1 MTWPPDTNFET
12 RRALTRE
19 HLVAAERIERADW
32 RDAYLSASPEMS
44 DAFGMRFTR
53 LDGAVDVLQMTK
65 LDMLMFNRVVG
76 LGVEEPATE
85 ELLDQAIALF
95 HEAGVPRFFLDVS
108 PAARPI
114 FLNDWIAE
122 RGLSLF
128 NSWVKLTREVDPV
141 PQAFTTTH
149 IAEVGPDRA
158 ADFGRIVQIVFGL
171 PEHMAD
177 WAAQLVGRKGRR
189 LFMAFERNKPV
200 GVAGLY
206 CENEWAEFGY
216 AAVLPEAR
224 GLGIQA
230 ALIATRIRAARES
243 GCRWLSME
251 TAEETLEK
259 PSYSLRNARKM
270 GFEVAYLRPNYL
282 GTTTDM

>member
-1 MTWPPDTNFET
+1 MTWPPGANPGT
-12 RRALTRE
+12 RGALSRE

-32 RDAYLSASPEMS
+32 RDAYESASPEMTE
-44 DAFGMRFTR
+44 AFGMRLAR
-53 LDGAVDVLQMTK
+53 LGSADVLQMAK

-95 HEAGVPRFFLDVS
+95 HEASIPRFFLDVS

-158 ADFGRIVQIVFGL
+158 ADFGRIVQVVFGL
-171 PEHMAD
+171 PARMAD
-177 WAAQLVGRKGRR
+177 WAAALVGRKGRR
-189 LFMAFERNKPV
+189 QFMAFERGKPV
-200 GVAGLY
+200 GVAALY
-206 CENEWAEFGY
+206 CEHEWAEFGY

-282 GTTTDM
+282 GTTTEM